1 MWDQRCKAGYRDAR
15 KVLTARA
22 HVWFMS
28 LRNLPRLMLIV
39 VAMLLLAPTAHA
51 HDRLGFNDLPERI
64 RNQLFDLSR
73 RCSLVGGTPGN
84 PMDAVGFADFDQDG
98 MPDIIVD
105 ESRFPCGGF
114 RPGTVCVQ
122 PGCRVYVTLS
132 QNGRWRP
139 VFDVV
144 GSYCIDFGRSPPDLI
159 TIQRNF
165 LADGSMTI
173 INIRYEF
180 RRGMAFQRG
189 LDTCEG
195 R

>member
-1 MWDQRCKAGYRDAR
+1 
-15 KVLTARA
+15 
-22 HVWFMS
+22 MS
-28 LRNLPRLMLIV
+28 LRNLPWMVLIV
-39 VAMLLLAPTAHA
+39 AGMLLPVPVAHA

-73 RCSLVGGTPGN
+73 RCSLLGGTPRD
-84 PMDAVGFADFDQDG
+84 PMDAVDFADFDRDG
-98 MPDIIVD
+98 MPDIILD
-105 ESRFPCGGF
+105 ENRFACDGL
-114 RPGTVCVQ
+114 RPGAICPQT
-122 PGCRVYVTLS
+122 GCRTYVTLS

-139 VFDVV
+139 VFDVA
-144 GSYCIDFGRSPPDLI
+144 GSYCIDFDRSPPDLI

-165 LADGSMTI
+165 LADGSMNI
-173 INIRYEF
+173 INIRYQF